1 MTLPGQGWARRVTS
15 ATLSQFRTLLRTGAE
30 RAAEARPGEENESSD
45 VPTAGPATSGSSTS
59 DRDAVSPEALFRGTA
74 IVVPSQHR
82 VQRNNRVAA
91 QKGATVPS
99 STPVPQP
106 SAPVSAASSGGD
118 LEIVRR
124 WFKVMREADAQRPSG
139 GNTNPTG
146 HLTLVRSGHPI
157 AHTTWFRQDLFAEAE
172 WIQAGTRE
180 HATITFHVHIRGEE
194 NGDSLQD
201 LGRIPLEVRHTPSFE
216 AGQGNRTTTLHWG
229 TTMGIHFRQHNY
241 TGYYV
246 TIERTSAGE
255 FRMII
260 DHAPVG
266 EFMG

>member
-1 MTLPGQGWARRVTS
+1 MTQSGQGWARRVTS
-15 ATLSQFRTLLRTGAE
+15 STLSQFRTLLRTGSE
-30 RAAEARPGEENESSD
+30 RAAEARPEEENESSD
-45 VPTAGPATSGSSTS
+45 VPTADPTTAGASTS
-59 DRDAVSPEALFRGTA
+59 DRDAVSPEALFSGTA
-74 IVVPSQHR
+74 IVVPPQHR
-82 VQRNNRVAA
+82 VQRNNRAAA
-91 QKGATVPS
+91 QNGATVPS

-106 SAPVSAASSGGD
+106 SASVVTASSGGD

-124 WFKVMREADAQRPSG
+124 WFKVMSEADAQRPSG
-139 GNTNPTG
+139 GNTNRTG
-146 HLTLVRSGHPI
+146 HLTLVQSGHPI
-157 AHTTWFRQDLFAEAE
+157 AHTTWFREDLFAEAE
-172 WIQAGTRE
+172 WNQQGGRE
-180 HATITFHVHIRGEE
+180 RATITFHVHVRGGE

-216 AGQGNRTTTLHWG
+216 SGQGNRTTAVHWG
-229 TTMGIHFRQHNY
+229 ETMHNRFRQHNY

-260 DHAPVG
+260 DDTPGG